1 MTAMAVSGLNEMILA
16 CEEGVARVRAEYSPD
31 TDGPSHCDACGG
43 ELITNYIP
51 LRPNNSSGK
60 PVWVHIG
67 PCVTNNS
74 STIAVWRRNARSAS
88 ATDRTFASRIYNQW
102 VLIRT
107 GPLLRPDD

>member
-31 TDGPSHCDACGG
+31 TGGPSHCDACGG

-51 LRPNNSSGK
+51 LGPNNSSGK

-67 PCVTNNS
+67 PCHQQFVDD
-74 STIAVWRRNARSAS
+74 RRMAAE
-88 ATDRTFASRIYNQW
+88 RTLGF
-102 VLIRT
+102 
-107 GPLLRPDD
+107 GD